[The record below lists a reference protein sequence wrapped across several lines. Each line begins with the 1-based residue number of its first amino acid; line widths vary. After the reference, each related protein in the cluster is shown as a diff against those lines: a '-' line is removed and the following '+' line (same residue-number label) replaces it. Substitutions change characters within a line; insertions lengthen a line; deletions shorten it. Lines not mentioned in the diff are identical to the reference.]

1 MRSRSACS
9 SRSLALCLVAVAGCA
24 GPRGAGSGASERPL
38 DDAALHQRTRALEAL
53 AEEAL
58 HPCAERATPE
68 DRGVF
73 TVSARANGAVTLGPF
88 EWLGSPALL
97 GCLTEGAQRVRLPS
111 WGGPSVTWLWSI
123 GSPRFPAPGL
133 FSTPPET
140 AARLE
145 GLVRELAATAAPPTP
160 ATAAIPATPVAPS
173 APTAAPGPQAAPTGL
188 AACQAWLGAG
198 TDRNARAIF
207 RLFVFPDGRVAGA
220 TPVAVQPAGPP
231 PMFLECLGDQLR
243 RWTFP
248 PFAGPGFLAL
258 DVTLPP

>member
-1 MRSRSACS
+1 
-9 SRSLALCLVAVAGCA
+9 LVLCLVAAAGCA

-73 TVSARANGAVTLGPF
+73 TVSARANGAVALGPF
-88 EWLGSPALL
+88 EWLGSPVLL
-97 GCLTEGAQRVRLPS
+97 SCLTEGAQRVRLPS

-145 GLVRELAATAAPPTP
+145 LLARELAAVGAPPAAPTAPTAPTAPAAAPPSIPPP
-160 ATAAIPATPVAPS
+160 AP
-173 APTAAPGPQAAPTGL
+173 APTGL
-188 AACQAWLGAG
+188 AACQAWLGA
-198 TDRNARAIF
+198 DKSARAIF

-220 TPVAVQPAGPP
+220 TPVAVQPPGPP

-258 DVTLPP
+258 DVTVPP